1 MLALQLKILHLL
13 NYVLFLANIY
23 SLNVSRDV
31 MSIAKK
37 LAKERDEMC
46 RELRRLHDSTIE
58 LHDNMIM
65 ELQVLKEENNS
76 LRRKDA
82 KEDDIK

>member
-1 MLALQLKILHLL
+1 
-13 NYVLFLANIY
+13 
-23 SLNVSRDV
+23 

-76 LRRKDA
+76 LRRKDS
-82 KEDDIK
+82 KDDDIK

>member
-1 MLALQLKILHLL
+1 
-13 NYVLFLANIY
+13 
-23 SLNVSRDV
+23 

-46 RELRRLHDSTIE
+46 RELKRLHDSTME
-58 LHDNMIM
+58 LHDNLIM

-76 LRRKDA
+76 LRRKDST
-82 KEDDIK
+82 EDDEK

>member
-1 MLALQLKILHLL
+1 MFC
-13 NYVLFLANIY
+13 FLTNIY

-76 LRRKDA
+76 LRRKDS

>member
-1 MLALQLKILHLL
+1 
-13 NYVLFLANIY
+13 
-23 SLNVSRDV
+23 

-37 LAKERDEMC
+37 LTKERDEMC

>member
-1 MLALQLKILHLL
+1 
-13 NYVLFLANIY
+13 
-23 SLNVSRDV
+23 

-46 RELRRLHDSTIE
+46 RELKKLQDSTME

-76 LRRKDA
+76 LRRKDSTA
-82 KEDDIK
+82 EDKK

>member
-1 MLALQLKILHLL
+1 MNA
-13 NYVLFLANIY
+13 
-23 SLNVSRDV
+23 SRDV

-76 LRRKDA
+76 LRRKDS
-82 KEDDIK
+82 KEDDSK

>member
-1 MLALQLKILHLL
+1 
-13 NYVLFLANIY
+13 
-23 SLNVSRDV
+23 

-76 LRRKDA
+76 LRRKDS
-82 KEDDIK
+82 KEDDSK

>member
-1 MLALQLKILHLL
+1 
-13 NYVLFLANIY
+13 
-23 SLNVSRDV
+23 

-65 ELQVLKEENNS
+65 ELQILKEENNS
-76 LRRKDA
+76 LRRKDS

>member
-1 MLALQLKILHLL
+1 
-13 NYVLFLANIY
+13 
-23 SLNVSRDV
+23 

-46 RELRRLHDSTIE
+46 RELKRLHDSTME

-76 LRRKDA
+76 LRRKDST
-82 KEDDIK
+82 EDDEK

>member
-1 MLALQLKILHLL
+1 MNDSVYLYGFRMPNFNFIF
-13 NYVLFLANIY
+13 NTFLIF
-23 SLNVSRDV
+23 RDV
-31 MSIAKK
+31 MSIGKK

-46 RELRRLHDSTIE
+46 RELRRLHDATME

-76 LRRKDA
+76 LRRKDC
-82 KEDDIK
+82 KQEDNE

>member
-1 MLALQLKILHLL
+1 M
-13 NYVLFLANIY
+13 NF
-23 SLNVSRDV
+23 RDV

-46 RELRRLHDSTIE
+46 RELKRLQDSTME

-76 LRRKDA
+76 LHRKDSIEENERYA
-82 KEDDIK
+82 AWPF

>member
-1 MLALQLKILHLL
+1 
-13 NYVLFLANIY
+13 
-23 SLNVSRDV
+23 
-31 MSIAKK
+31 MSIGKK

-46 RELRRLHDSTIE
+46 RELRRLHDATME

-76 LRRKDA
+76 LRRKDC
-82 KEDDIK
+82 KQEDIE

>member
-1 MLALQLKILHLL
+1 MLALQLLK
-13 NYVLFLANIY
+13 YVCFKTNIY
-23 SLNVSRDV
+23 SFNVSRDV

-76 LRRKDA
+76 LRRKDS
-82 KEDDIK
+82 KEDDIR

>member
-1 MLALQLKILHLL
+1 
-13 NYVLFLANIY
+13 
-23 SLNVSRDV
+23 

-76 LRRKDA
+76 LRRKES

>member
-1 MLALQLKILHLL
+1 
-13 NYVLFLANIY
+13 
-23 SLNVSRDV
+23 

-65 ELQVLKEENNS
+65 ELQVLKEENKS
-76 LRRKDA
+76 LRRKDC
-82 KEDDIK
+82 KQEDNE

>member
-1 MLALQLKILHLL
+1 M
-13 NYVLFLANIY
+13 
-23 SLNVSRDV
+23 NVSRDV

-76 LRRKDA
+76 LRRKDS

>member
-1 MLALQLKILHLL
+1 
-13 NYVLFLANIY
+13 
-23 SLNVSRDV
+23 
-31 MSIAKK
+31 MSIAKR

-46 RELRRLHDSTIE
+46 RELKKLQDSTME

-76 LRRKDA
+76 LRRKDSTE
-82 KEDDIK
+82 EDKK

>member
-1 MLALQLKILHLL
+1 M
-13 NYVLFLANIY
+13 NF
-23 SLNVSRDV
+23 RDV

-46 RELRRLHDSTIE
+46 RELKRLQDSTME

-76 LRRKDA
+76 LRRKDSIEENKRYA
-82 KEDDIK
+82 VGPF

>member
-1 MLALQLKILHLL
+1 
-13 NYVLFLANIY
+13 
-23 SLNVSRDV
+23 

-76 LRRKDA
+76 LRRKDS
-82 KEDDIK
+82 KEDDIR

>member
-1 MLALQLKILHLL
+1 
-13 NYVLFLANIY
+13 
-23 SLNVSRDV
+23 

-46 RELRRLHDSTIE
+46 RELKKLQDSTME

-65 ELQVLKEENNS
+65 ELQVLKEENNFHLREC
-76 LRRKDA
+76 LRRRLTLS
-82 KEDDIK
+82 

>member
-1 MLALQLKILHLL
+1 
-13 NYVLFLANIY
+13 
-23 SLNVSRDV
+23 

-37 LAKERDEMC
+37 LAKEREEMC
-46 RELRRLHDSTIE
+46 RELRRLHDSSME

-76 LRRKDA
+76 LHRKDSSEA
-82 KEDDIK
+82 DKK

>member
-1 MLALQLKILHLL
+1 M
-13 NYVLFLANIY
+13 
-23 SLNVSRDV
+23 NVSRDV

-76 LRRKDA
+76 LRRKDS
-82 KEDDIK
+82 KEDDIR

>member
-1 MLALQLKILHLL
+1 
-13 NYVLFLANIY
+13 
-23 SLNVSRDV
+23 